1 MYQEHPKETTPEV
14 VAVDVAAATEAA
26 VTVVDQAAD
35 QAKCVVELEDLI
47 TVNSTSEAIHVVDA
61 EAAVTE
67 AVDQVAVVTVAVV
80 QVAVAIVVVVAV
92 IVEVVA
98 EAVAVVVEEA
108 VVEIAVDAVEAVVV
122 EEEEEVDD
130 SKFTELLEFNSI
142 LT

>member
-1 MYQEHPKETTPEV
+1 MYQEHLKETTPEAA
-14 VAVDVAAATEAA
+14 AVDVVAATEAA

-61 EAAVTE
+61 EVAVTE